1 MSRRPRQLGPF
12 EQGRSSS
19 HFTYIR
25 KYVWYNVLG
34 PYLVRGPGAPGAAWV
49 AGAVLGAPTRL
60 SWPVVVVVVVI
71 VIAVVIV
78 WLSVA

>member
-1 MSRRPRQLGPF
+1 M
-12 EQGRSSS
+12 
-19 HFTYIR
+19 
-25 KYVWYNVLG
+25 YNVLG

-60 SWPVVVVVVVI
+60 SWPVVVVVDVDVVVVVI

-78 WLSVA
+78 VVTVCRLTDR